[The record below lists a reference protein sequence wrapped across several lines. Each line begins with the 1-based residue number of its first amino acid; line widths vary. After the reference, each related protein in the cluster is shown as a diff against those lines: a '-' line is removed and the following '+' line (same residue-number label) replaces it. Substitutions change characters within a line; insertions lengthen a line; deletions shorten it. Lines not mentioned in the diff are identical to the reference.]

1 MLDTNDLR
9 SVARSLFE
17 EGVRAAD
24 PGKAVRDALSSR
36 PLPSTGSGRQI
47 VIAIGKAAASMMKAA
62 LPLVRDDA
70 LAIAVVN
77 YENQTDIPG
86 CTVYCAGHP
95 IPDENGL
102 QASRQILR
110 VLMSAGSEDH
120 VLCLISG
127 GASALVPAPILGLT
141 LAEKAKTN
149 ELMLANGLE
158 ISEINLV
165 RQHLSLFKGGGM
177 RRLASPATVRTL
189 IVSDVIGD
197 DPRAIASGPTAS
209 LLGSRAEAKKVLDD
223 FGIFDDLP
231 QSARTVF
238 QEDCPELPDNSEDAD
253 LEVIC
258 SNTISL
264 KAIEKAAAEWSPRI
278 VSAQLS
284 GNVEQV
290 SQELVEEAK
299 QLPTDGKNLL
309 IWGGETT
316 VIVNGTGRGGRN
328 QELALRFA
336 LQSGEL
342 EGDWVFLSGGTD
354 GRDGPTDAAGAL
366 VDQGSS
372 HRLAES
378 DQDIDAL
385 LNNND
390 SYKALD
396 ASSDLLMTGAT
407 GTNVA
412 DLVLF
417 LRG

>member
-1 MLDTNDLR
+1 MPVDLR
-9 SVARSLFE
+9 SVARALFD

-24 PGKAVRDALSSR
+24 PGLAVCNALSSR
-36 PLPSTGSGRQI
+36 PLPDTGSGRQI

-62 LPLVRDDA
+62 LPFVSEDA

-77 YENQTDIPG
+77 YENKTEIPG

-110 VLMSAGSEDH
+110 VLMSATNEDH

-141 LAEKAKTN
+141 LEDKAKTN

-165 RQHLSLFKGGGM
+165 RQHLSMFKGGGM

-209 LLGSRAEAKKVLDD
+209 RLGSREDAKKVLDD
-223 FGIFDDLP
+223 FGIFADLP
-231 QSARTVF
+231 EAVRTVF
-238 QEDCPELPDNSEDAD
+238 EEDCVDLPEDTDDAD

-258 SNTISL
+258 SNGISL
-264 KAIEKAAAEWSPRI
+264 SAIERAADGWSPTI
-278 VSAQLS
+278 ASSQLS

-290 SQELVEEAK
+290 SKSLIEQAK
-299 QLPTDGKNLL
+299 QIPTGEQQLL

-316 VIVNGTGRGGRN
+316 VIVNGTGKGGRN

-336 LQSGEL
+336 LDSAEL
-342 EGDWVFLSGGTD
+342 DGDWVFLSGGTD

-366 VDQGSS
+366 VDQESLKRLNSESS
-372 HRLAES
+372 
-378 DQDIDAL
+378 DVFAL
-385 LNNND
+385 LANND
-390 SYKALD
+390 SYQALE
-396 ASSDLLMTGAT
+396 ASGDLLMTGAT

-412 DLVLF
+412 DLVMF
-417 LRG
+417 LRK